1 MTRRKVGLYRGLCL
15 DQQCVFIVRSAT
27 VCRDRGIRL
36 RKKPSLKQQ
45 MYVSSPNP
53 HAPPVLQPVP
63 PHCVHA
69 KINVAPPRLLRI
81 NDGHLDTLGKHFPP
95 EPHPYPLHSYRL
107 PFRSG
112 HPLLS
117 YNQAT
122 NAAYLFTRPNIEGF
136 EIRIAVT

>member
-1 MTRRKVGLYRGLCL
+1 MSLYRGLCL

-27 VCRDRGIRL
+27 VCRDRGIRV
-36 RKKPSLKQQ
+36 RKKLSLKQQ
-45 MYVSSPNP
+45 TYVSSPNP
-53 HAPPVLQPVP
+53 HAPRVLQPVP

-69 KINVAPPRLLRI
+69 KINVAPPRLLGI
-81 NDGHLDTLGKHFPP
+81 NDGHLDTLRKHFPP
-95 EPHPYPLHSYRL
+95 SHIPTPYTDSYRL

-112 HPLLS
+112 RPLLS